1 MNISAPLPVSALSK
15 QHALTPQEQKL
26 HKAAAE
32 FESQLLSSLWK
43 SMKNSFADDDD
54 SEDPA
59 SQSLSDWGID
69 AMSGAVS
76 LSGAHGEVQR
86 LTSAVSQVPDVRT
99 QRIAALQG
107 KVRSGN
113 FQPDSQKIAD
123 AVIAEQTARKFKA

>member
-1 MNISAPLPVSALSK
+1 MKIDPKVQFPNEAQPERVSGKRANEAQVKTGSPTA
-15 QHALTPQEQKL
+15 ALTP
-26 HKAAAE
+26 A
-32 FESQLLSSLWK
+32 
-43 SMKNSFADDDD
+43 NG
-54 SEDPA
+54 EDT
-59 SQSLSDWGID
+59 
-69 AMSGAVS
+69 VS